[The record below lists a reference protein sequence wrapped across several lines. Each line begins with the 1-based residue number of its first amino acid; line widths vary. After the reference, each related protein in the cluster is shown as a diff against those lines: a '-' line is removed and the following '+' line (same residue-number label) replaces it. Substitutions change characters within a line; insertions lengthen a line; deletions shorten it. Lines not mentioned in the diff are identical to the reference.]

1 MTLRA
6 LLFDAGDVLYHRPHK
21 NQFLIPFLHDLGL
34 DPNQVDQIAKRDLQM
49 RAWCGAISYA
59 DYQPQFLRLHGVPD
73 EHIARG
79 LATLEREEE
88 SVEFFDGV
96 RETLHELRARG
107 FLLGVITDTATP
119 EKIKM
124 QRFARGGFG
133 DVWSV
138 YVSSCAVGVRKPDPR
153 MYTTA
158 LDALNLRADES
169 VFVGHKPRELVGA
182 RAVGMKTAAFNY
194 DANAPADI
202 YLEHFSELLKVSA
215 ILFPENKSV

>member
-1 MTLRA
+1 
-6 LLFDAGDVLYHRPHK
+6 V
-21 NQFLIPFLHDLGL
+21 
-34 DPNQVDQIAKRDLQM
+34 
-49 RAWCGAISYA
+49 
-59 DYQPQFLRLHGVPD
+59 
-73 EHIARG
+73 RG

-88 SVEFFDGV
+88 SVEFFAGV
-96 RETLHELRARG
+96 RETLHELHARG

-153 MYTTA
+153 MYNTA
-158 LDALNLRADES
+158 LDALTFTPMNPCSFDTSRVNWL
-169 VFVGHKPRELVGA
+169 A

-202 YLEHFSELLKVSA
+202 YLEHFSALLTIPAV
-215 ILFPENKSV
+215 LFPENKSV